1 MGDLPQ
7 SCRLADDGRFFYDP
21 GLAGGSVTEGQ
32 WKAFCRFRE
41 DFRRQCQEWNRQFSE
56 ALEPLQRAASRKDTP
71 QYPVETSV
79 VYNQSLDEVTAEAEI
94 KLIVIGDNPGKDE
107 QLACNRR
114 YLVGQAGKIAAGFFS
129 RNPQLGV
136 DFRRHTI
143 ILNKTP
149 VHTAKTAHL
158 RYLLKNGSPNIARL
172 LGESQVW
179 MAERTAILH
188 QSLAA
193 ASQSEDGGCQL
204 WLVGYAELK
213 GRGLFLEYRDELAR
227 RYEGQESAWSQVM
240 VYQHFSMNRFTIDLA
255 EWIREGRIDGQ
266 LPLQEQLSALGYFH
280 RREIFGR

>member
-1 MGDLPQ
+1 M
-7 SCRLADDGRFFYDP
+7 
-21 GLAGGSVTEGQ
+21 TEGQ

-56 ALEPLQRAASRKDTP
+56 ALEPLQREASRKDTP
-71 QYPVETSV
+71 EYPVETSV

-188 QSLAA
+188 HSLAA
-193 ASQSEDGGCQL
+193 ASQSESGCQSEDGGCQL

>member
-1 MGDLPQ
+1 MTD
-7 SCRLADDGRFFYDP
+7 
-21 GLAGGSVTEGQ
+21 GQ
-32 WKAFCRFRE
+32 WEGFCCFRE
-41 DFRRQCQEWNRQFSE
+41 DFRRQCQEWNDTFQE
-56 ALEPLQRAASRKDTP
+56 ALKPLQAEASKKDTP
-71 QYPVETSV
+71 EYPVETSV
-79 VYNQSLDEVTAEAEI
+79 VYNNSLDEMTADAEI

-107 QLACNRR
+107 QRACNRR

-158 RYLLKNGSPNIARL
+158 RSLLKNGGPEIVRL
-172 LGESQVW
+172 VEESQVW
-179 MAERTAILH
+179 MAERTARLH
-188 QSLAA
+188 QSLVD
-193 ASQSEDGGCQL
+193 SGGGCQL

-227 RYEGQESAWSQVM
+227 CYEGQESAWTQVM

-255 EWIREGRIDGQ
+255 ESVREGRIDGQ
-266 LPLQEQLSALGYFH
+266 LSLQEQLAALGQVH